1 MSNEIKN
8 QLIEEL
14 NDLVHIQNDRIKG
27 YENAL
32 MDVQAKNTDLKSV
45 FQGMITTSIKQRAS
59 LTSTIAQLGGKIAEG
74 TTISG
79 KIYRAWMDI
88 KSTVT
93 GKDREGILESCKYGE
108 EAAQKAYDMALES
121 DVQMS
126 ADLRQLLIGQQKE
139 LKSELDKIAT
149 FEELADKM

>member
-14 NDLVHIQNDRIKG
+14 NDLVHIQNDRIQG

-88 KSTVT
+88 KATVT

-139 LKSELDKIAT
+139 LKSELDTIAS

>member
-1 MSNEIKN
+1 MSNEIKS

-14 NDLVHIQNDRIKG
+14 NDLVHIQNDRIQG

-32 MDVQAKNTDLKSV
+32 MDVQAKNTDLKPV
-45 FQGMITTSIKQRAS
+45 FQAMIATSVKQRAT
-59 LTSTIAQLGGKIAEG
+59 LISTIAQLGGKIAEG
-74 TTISG
+74 TTLSG

-126 ADLRQLLIGQQKE
+126 ADLRQLLLSQQKE
-139 LKSELDKIAT
+139 LKSELEKIAS